1 MKKTTQQHPVA
12 AYKNSSRLRT
22 HLPVGLQLVGRP
34 RDEMGLL
41 QLASAF
47 EGETN
52 FYKQRPGV
60 VG

>member
-1 MKKTTQQHPVA
+1 TGLPAMSIPAGFT
-12 AYKNSSRLRT
+12 NDG
-22 HLPVGLQLVGRP
+22 LPVGLQLVGRP

-52 FYKQRPGV
+52 YWKQRPDV

>member
-1 MKKTTQQHPVA
+1 MSVPAGFTTDG
-12 AYKNSSRLRT
+12 
-22 HLPVGLQLVGRP
+22 LPVGLQLVGRL

-52 FYKQRPGV
+52 FWKKRPSVIG
-60 VG
+60 

>member
-1 MKKTTQQHPVA
+1 VPAGFTA
-12 AYKNSSRLRT
+12 DG
-22 HLPVGLQLVGRP
+22 LPVGLQLVGRP

-41 QLASAF
+41 QLAHAF

-52 FYKQRPGV
+52 FWKRRPGV

>member
-1 MKKTTQQHPVA
+1 VSVTGLPAMSVPAGFTKDG
-12 AYKNSSRLRT
+12 
-22 HLPVGLQLVGRP
+22 LPVGLQMVGRP

-52 FYKQRPGV
+52 FWKQRPDVIG
-60 VG
+60 